1 MAHQAALAM
10 MAQYSLRHHPP
21 GRRLSPLSDSL
32 VGGRRWRLSQA
43 PDN

>member
-1 MAHQAALAM
+1 MAHQAVLAM
-10 MAQYSLRHHPP
+10 MARRTLRHHPSE
-21 GRRLSPLSDSL
+21 RRLSPLSDSL